1 MLHGSVVHDL
11 LRLSGGISVQVI
23 AGDEAAEPIPK
34 KTVRTRAASRRLDW
48 IPYAVALLA
57 VLAALAIAK
66 LIEPLV
72 GVESLDLA
80 FLTAVVAIAV
90 RFGLWP
96 SLFAVVAGSL
106 CYNFFFLPP
115 THTLTIASPTNLAAF
130 LFFTV
135 VAVLVSNLAA
145 QVRLQAV
152 TAQRR
157 ARTTEELYAFS
168 RKLAGATELD
178 DVLWATA
185 YQMASQLGVQVV
197 LLLPDADGAISVRAG
212 YPPEDTLEPADIAA
226 ARWTYENNRPAGRG
240 ADTLPGARRLF
251 MPLRTA
257 GGAIGVVGLDTE
269 RPGPLLTPEQRRL
282 FDALSDQ
289 AAVAIERVN
298 LVADVETALR
308 AAEADRLR
316 QALLTSI
323 SHDLRTPLAAIV
335 GSAGTLRDFAADLTE
350 ASRAELAG
358 TILDESERLNR
369 FIANLLDMTRLESG
383 AIAPNHAPHDLGEIV
398 GSALQRAGPVLAG
411 HRTEVDLAP
420 DLPMVEVD
428 PVLMEQVLFNLLDN
442 AAKYAPE
449 GTAIRI
455 RGTHGAER
463 RGAGDR
469 GRGRGHSARPDRA
482 HLRQVPP
489 GAEGR
494 PGARRHRPRPRDLPR
509 LRRGHGRHD
518 RRRATGPTGPAP
530 SSPSRCRPP
539 PRSPRVTP
547 HDRRPDPHPRRRRRA
562 ADPPAAAHRPRLA
575 GLRGRRGGRRPR
587 RRSRHRPQPRPRP
600 ARPRPA
606 GRLRP

>member
-1 MLHGSVVHDL
+1 M
-11 LRLSGGISVQVI
+11 
-23 AGDEAAEPIPK
+23 
-34 KTVRTRAASRRLDW
+34 
-48 IPYAVALLA
+48 
-57 VLAALAIAK
+57 
-66 LIEPLV
+66 
-72 GVESLDLA
+72 
-80 FLTAVVAIAV
+80 
-90 RFGLWP
+90 
-96 SLFAVVAGSL
+96 
-106 CYNFFFLPP
+106 
-115 THTLTIASPTNLAAF
+115 
-130 LFFTV
+130 
-135 VAVLVSNLAA
+135 
-145 QVRLQAV
+145 
-152 TAQRR
+152 
-157 ARTTEELYAFS
+157 
-168 RKLAGATELD
+168 
-178 DVLWATA
+178 LWATA

-383 AIAPNHAPHDLGEIV
+383 AVAPNHAPHDLGEIV

-455 RGTHGAER
+455 RGRHEAGG

-469 GRGRGHSARPDRA
+469 GRGRGHPARPDRA

-489 GAEGR
+489 RAEGR
-494 PGARRHRPRPRDLPR
+494 PACGPAPASASRSAAASSRPWAAPSSP
-509 LRRGHGRHD
+509 
-518 RRRATGPTGPAP
+518 ATGPTGPGAVFT
-530 SSPSRCRPP
+530 
-539 PRSPRVTP
+539 VTL
-547 HDRRPDPHPRRRRRA
+547 
-562 ADPPAAAHRPRLA
+562 PAAAAL
-575 GLRGRRGGRRPR
+575 RRGSRRMSAAPVRILVVDDEPPIRRLLRTGLGSQGYDVVEAADGRAAEAAIARNPDLVLLDLGLPDVSGHDLLR
-587 RRSRHRPQPRPRP
+587 RWRAAGRETPVIILSSRTDEAGIVEALELGADDYVTKPFGMKELVARIRTALRHRLQETGR
-600 ARPRPA
+600 AA
-606 GRLRP
+606 GVPLRTISRSTSSTGSSGSATTRST

>member
-1 MLHGSVVHDL
+1 M
-11 LRLSGGISVQVI
+11 
-23 AGDEAAEPIPK
+23 
-34 KTVRTRAASRRLDW
+34 
-48 IPYAVALLA
+48 
-57 VLAALAIAK
+57 
-66 LIEPLV
+66 
-72 GVESLDLA
+72 
-80 FLTAVVAIAV
+80 

-115 THTLTIASPTNLAAF
+115 TYTLTIANPTNLAAF

-168 RKLAGATELD
+168 RKLAGATKLD

-197 LLLPDADGAISVRAG
+197 LLLPDPDGAISVRAG

-428 PVLMEQVLFNLLDN
+428 PVLD
-442 AAKYAPE
+442 
-449 GTAIRI
+449 
-455 RGTHGAER
+455 
-463 RGAGDR
+463 GAGAVQPAR
-469 GRGRGHSARPDRA
+469 QRREVCARGHHHPHPWHATRPAAWCWRSRTRARA
-482 HLRQVPP
+482 S
-489 GAEGR
+489 R
-494 PGARRHRPRPRDLPR
+494 PTRSSTSSTSSTA
-509 LRRGHGRHD
+509 
-518 RRRATGPTGPAP
+518 RRRATGCAPAPASASRSAAASSRPWAAP
-530 SSPSRCRPP
+530 SSPRNRTDRPGAVFT
-539 PRSPRVTP
+539 VTL
-547 HDRRPDPHPRRRRRA
+547 
-562 ADPPAAAHRPRLA
+562 PAAASLA
-575 GLRGRRGGRRPR
+575 EG
-587 RRSRHRPQPRPRP
+587 H
-600 ARPRPA
+600 AA
-606 GRLRP
+606 